1 MLTDKFIEEFLQR
14 YFKGELT
21 QEEKEV
27 LFASIKQNPALDDI
41 IQEILR
47 NNDPVEVKEFLSEKA
62 LMCDSIAI
70 SEEDETMIE
79 LYLSG
84 MMEPDEEETFKKKLL
99 SDEEFRNNAL
109 AQAFLYK
116 AIQKIRKSD
125 ESAIESAKELSESS
139 IRDLFAELK
148 EEDDDELIDNFL
160 KGKLSDIEEES
171 FKNRLKKDIAF
182 KERTSAI
189 VMLNKGIQMEME
201 HNKKVIENA
210 KNLTKE
216 DIKKEFGTINPFAA
230 TAACIP
236 VGNTANTIPLWNNF
250 KRVISI
256 AAVTIAVAGC
266 GIDYY
271 MANSYISNEAITFAT
286 KNADLA
292 YSSLPKETHSRGDEA
307 DLNQLFDNVKSKQ
320 NLAETIKE
328 LEDELESGI
337 CEDQKRLMLATAYI
351 YNGQKNDAKEMLKK
365 IINDELTQKEF
376 KNKAQELL
384 KSLNNS
390 IFF

>member
-1 MLTDKFIEEFLQR
+1 MMTDKFIEEFLQR

-62 LMCDSIAI
+62 LMCDTIVI
-70 SEEDETMIE
+70 SEEEESMIE

-84 MMEPDEEETFKKKLL
+84 MMEPDEEDAFKKKLL

-109 AQAFLYK
+109 AQAFLFK

-125 ESAIESAKELSESS
+125 EAAIESAKELSESS

-160 KGKLSDIEEES
+160 KGKLSDIEEKS
-171 FKNRLKKDIAF
+171 FKNRLKKDTAF
-182 KERTSAI
+182 KERASAI
-189 VMLNKGIQMEME
+189 AMLNKGIQMEME
-201 HNKKVIENA
+201 HNQKVIEDA
-210 KNLTKE
+210 KKLTHD
-216 DIKKEFGTINPFAA
+216 DIKKEL
-230 TAACIP
+230 
-236 VGNTANTIPLWNNF
+236 GNSVNTIPLWNNL

-266 GIDYY
+266 SIDYY

-328 LEDELESGI
+328 LENELESGI

-351 YNGQKNDAKEMLKK
+351 YNGQKNDAKKMLKK
-365 IINDELTQKEF
+365 IINDDLTQKEF
-376 KNKAQELL
+376 KDKAQELL

>member
-1 MLTDKFIEEFLQR
+1 MMTDKFIEEFLQR

-21 QEEKEV
+21 QEEKED
-27 LFASIKQNPALDDI
+27 LFASIKLNPALDDM
-41 IQEILR
+41 IQEVLR
-47 NNDPVEVKEFLSEKA
+47 KNNPAEVEKFISEKA
-62 LMCDSIAI
+62 LLFDSIVV
-70 SEEDETMIE
+70 SEEYESMIE
-79 LYLSG
+79 LFLSG
-84 MMEPDEEETFKKKLL
+84 MMEPDEEEAFKKKLL
-99 SDEEFRNNAL
+99 SDEDFRNNAL

-160 KGKLSDIEEES
+160 KGKLSDYEETQ
-171 FKNRLKKDIAF
+171 FKQRLQTDSKF
-182 KERTSAI
+182 KERASAI
-189 VMLNKGIQMEME
+189 AMLSKGIHIEQERTQKAIKDA
-201 HNKKVIENA
+201 KK
-210 KNLTKE
+210 LTEE
-216 DIKKEFGTINPFAA
+216 DIKKEFGNP
-230 TAACIP
+230 
-236 VGNTANTIPLWNNF
+236 VNTISLWNNL

-266 GIDYY
+266 SIDYY

-292 YSSLPKETHSRGDEA
+292 YSSLPKATYSKATHSRGDEA

-328 LEDELESGI
+328 LENELESGI
-337 CEDQKRLMLATAYI
+337 FEDQKRLMLATAYI
-351 YNGQKNDAKEMLKK
+351 YNGQKSDAKKMLRK
-365 IINDELTQKEF
+365 IINDDLTQKEF
-376 KNKAQELL
+376 KDKAQELL

-390 IFF
+390 IIF